1 MEKLKAKLIVVRIL
15 KQLFFFFIL
24 KAQFQVKG
32 HGGLFCTQVEWK
44 NSGKWHHYDIVYVN
58 FI

>member
-32 HGGLFCTQVEWK
+32 HGGLFCTQVE
-44 NSGKWHHYDIVYVN
+44 
-58 FI
+58 